1 MPGYGEELSAPE
13 PADRSRR
20 KAAMVVSAAV
30 KGYVQGKLTWE
41 HAGRTL
47 SARAIHVNSGGN
59 VECTVSMD
67 GVELP
72 EPRNPFV
79 FVNPPLSTVV
89 DNTAV
94 EDPLSAF
101 KSIVAKAVQAEL

>member
-1 MPGYGEELSAPE
+1 MPGYADELAALE
-13 PADRSRR
+13 PGARSRR
-20 KAAMVVSAAV
+20 KAAMVVSAAA
-30 KGYVQGKLTWE
+30 KGYVRGRLTWE
-41 HAGRTL
+41 HAGHTL
-47 SARAIHVNSGGN
+47 SVRAIHVNSGGN

-101 KSIVAKAVQAEL
+101 KSIVTKAVQAEL